1 MINLFLISDYPDYA
15 SQFPDPFA
23 VKYEDEDE
31 KDVKSE
37 ENGSNNGF
45 EY

>member
-1 MINLFLISDYPDYA
+1 MIPDYPDYT

-23 VKYEDEDE
+23 VKYEEDE

-37 ENGSNNGF
+37 DNGSNNGF